1 VLHRDDPLPNPNKS
15 LIDSVHNGIMLAAM
29 TRTRMLLTVS
39 SLGLAAVLGL
49 AGCATT
55 PATANVSDEVAA
67 LQAIG
72 FDTGLA
78 AEPTPAPSVS
88 AGAKAGKQRRA
99 AVRKYL
105 RKNTLHGEITVQGR
119 DGVRTIVVQ
128 RGTVTAVSAGGV
140 SVRSADG
147 FALTWTYGDKL
158 RVVQD
163 RRTVATSALKNGA
176 EIGVAGA
183 RNGSATAARLIVIK

>member
-1 VLHRDDPLPNPNKS
+1 MLHRDDPLPNPNTP
-15 LIDSVHNGIMLAAM
+15 LIDSVHGGGRLAGM
-29 TRTRMLLTVS
+29 TRSRILLTVP
-39 SLGLAAVLGL
+39 GLALAAALGL
-49 AGCATT
+49 AGCASAPT
-55 PATANVSDEVAA
+55 AANVSDEVAA
-67 LQAIG
+67 LQSIG

-78 AEPTPAPSVS
+78 AEPTPAPSAS
-88 AGAKAGKQRRA
+88 GQAKAGKERRA

-105 RKNTLHGEITVQGR
+105 RRNTLHGEITVQGR

-147 FALTWTYGDKL
+147 FALTWTYGDRL

-163 RRTVATSALKNGA
+163 RKTVATSALKSGA